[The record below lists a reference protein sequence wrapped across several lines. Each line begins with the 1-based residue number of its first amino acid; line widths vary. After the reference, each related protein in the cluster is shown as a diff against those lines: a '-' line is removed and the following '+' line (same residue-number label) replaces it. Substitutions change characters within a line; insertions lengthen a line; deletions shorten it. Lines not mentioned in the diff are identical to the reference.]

1 MESTDTIDN
10 DPFGAVTGGTYRFLM
25 PIAEGGM
32 GRVDVVVRRD
42 GGFRRLYALK
52 RLHAQ
57 YRNEA
62 AFRAMFLDEARIAG
76 LLRHPNTVSV
86 LDVGEDEHGPF
97 LVMDYV
103 DGVPLSAILKRI
115 QRTGEVF
122 PMQLV
127 VAVVAQ
133 AARGLHAAHELMN
146 HDGTSLGLVHRD
158 VSPQNILVSFN
169 GAVQMTD
176 FGVAKAMGRLTKT
189 QSGVLK
195 GKFGYMSPEQLRFHE
210 LDRRSDLFSLG
221 VVLFELSAGRRLY
234 KNNEEV
240 PAPRRI
246 LEDPPPDL
254 GEERDGLLPG
264 LVELCFEL
272 LAKDPAGRPTSAKD
286 VADRLEE
293 IGRELAYEEGRLELS
308 DYMNDAF
315 GEVRATTRD
324 RIEATISE
332 LALAPAIG
340 HQPAP
345 FPATRPA
352 TSPATHPA
360 THPAAKSR
368 RALIL
373 AAAAVL
379 SLGGLGLAYWSSI
392 GPEPTESTESA
403 AEAEAQAEVQEAEEQ
418 TPASALPPVAP
429 TPVEIPTEQ
438 PPEAPAADR
447 AEEPPARMASMRRRR
462 RTRAT
467 MMNEASMRAVWMWPD
482 NQ

>member
-1 MESTDTIDN
+1 MESTDTIDS
-10 DPFGAVTGGTYRFLM
+10 DSFGAVTGGTYRFLM

-133 AARGLHAAHELMN
+133 AARGLHAAHELRN

-176 FGVAKAMGRLTKT
+176 FGVAKAMGRMTKT

-234 KNNEEV
+234 KNNEDV

-246 LEDPPPDL
+246 LEEPPPDL

-286 VADRLEE
+286 VAERLEE

-308 DYMNDAF
+308 DYMTDAF
-315 GEVRATTRD
+315 GEVRASTRE

-340 HQPAP
+340 RPPPAP
-345 FPATRPA
+345 APARA
-352 TSPATHPA
+352 TTPPK
-360 THPAAKSR
+360 PR
-368 RALIL
+368 RALVAV
-373 AAAAVL
+373 AAAAVCL
-379 SLGGLGLAYWSSI
+379 GLGLAYWSSI
-392 GPEPTESTESA
+392 QPETVVESASGPTEALEP
-403 AEAEAQAEVQEAEEQ
+403 EE
-418 TPASALPPVAP
+418 PAPARAVPTQPPIAP
-429 TPVEIPTEQ
+429 APVEIPPEQTTE
-438 PPEAPAADR
+438 PPATGPNPTT
-447 AEEPPARMASMRRRR
+447 EEPPVRASTMRRRR
-462 RTRAT
+462 RPRST
-467 MMNEASMRAVWMWPD
+467 MMSEPSMRAVWMWPD

>member
-10 DPFGAVTGGTYRFLM
+10 DPFGTVTGGSYRFLM

-57 YRNEA
+57 YRNET

-127 VAVVAQ
+127 VAVIAQ

-169 GAVQMTD
+169 GGVQMTD

-195 GKFGYMSPEQLRFHE
+195 GKFGYMSPEQLRFQD

-221 VVLFELSAGRRLY
+221 VVFFELAAGRRLY
-234 KNNEEV
+234 KNNEDV

-246 LEDPPPDL
+246 LEEPPPDL
-254 GEERDGLLPG
+254 AEERDDLLPG

-272 LAKDPAGRPTSAKD
+272 LAKDPAGRPASAKD
-286 VADRLEE
+286 VAERLEE
-293 IGRELAYEEGRLELS
+293 IGRELAYEEGRLELA
-308 DYMNDAF
+308 DYMSDAF
-315 GEVRATTRD
+315 GEVRATTQE

-332 LALAPAIG
+332 LAMAPAIG
-340 HQPAP
+340 QQPKP
-345 FPATRPA
+345 LQST
-352 TSPATHPA
+352 
-360 THPAAKSR
+360 PAAPPKSR
-368 RALIL
+368 RTQMAV
-373 AAAAVL
+373 AAVVAL
-379 SLGGLGLAYWSSI
+379 SLGGLGLAYWSSSTT
-392 GPEPTESTESA
+392 PETVADGFEEIDVPVSAPLPPPSA
-403 AEAEAQAEVQEAEEQ
+403 A
-418 TPASALPPVAP
+418 
-429 TPVEIPTEQ
+429 TPVEIPPEQ
-438 PPEAPAADR
+438 AIEAPTMDDATAM
-447 AEEPPARMASMRRRR
+447 EEPPTKRATMRRRR
-462 RTRAT
+462 RPPASST
-467 MMNEASMRAVWMWPD
+467 MMSEASMRAVWMWPD

>member
-1 MESTDTIDN
+1 MESTDTIDS
-10 DPFGAVTGGTYRFLM
+10 DSFGAVTGGTYRFLM

-57 YRNEA
+57 YRNES

-103 DGVPLSAILKRI
+103 DGVPLSAILRRI
-115 QRTGEVF
+115 QRTGEAF

-133 AARGLHAAHELMN
+133 AARGLHAAHELTN

-234 KNNEEV
+234 KNNDEV

-286 VADRLEE
+286 VAERLEE

-308 DYMNDAF
+308 DYMSDAF
-315 GEVRATTRD
+315 GEVRASTRE

-340 HQPAP
+340 RPQPAQ
-345 FPATRPA
+345 ATE
-352 TSPATHPA
+352 TSTPP
-360 THPAAKSR
+360 KSR
-368 RALIL
+368 RALVAV
-373 AAAAVL
+373 AAAAICV
-379 SLGGLGLAYWSSI
+379 GLGLAYWSSI
-392 GPEPTESTESA
+392 
-403 AEAEAQAEVQEAEEQ
+403 EAETLADRSAEPAEVLQPEE
-418 TPASALPPVAP
+418 PAAIAAPTTLAP
-429 TPVEIPTEQ
+429 TPVEVAPEQ
-438 PPEAPAADR
+438 SQNPEQNPEPPASEPSAN
-447 AEEPPARMASMRRRR
+447 AEEPPARMTSMRRRR
-462 RTRAT
+462 RPRTT
-467 MMNEASMRAVWMWPD
+467 MMSEPSMRAVWMWPD